1 VHRFDLSAGSRKKG
15 QYIKKSQNGYNYFTY
30 LGKPL
35 VNRFVPKVMVGDVHD
50 VITCENFKLKWVTSL
65 QKVEFSIFLLIFA
78 WALQQCS
85 ANALLVIIL
94 INLF

>member
-1 VHRFDLSAGSRKKG
+1 MV
-15 QYIKKSQNGYNYFTY
+15 IKKSQNGYKKVTKWLYFTY